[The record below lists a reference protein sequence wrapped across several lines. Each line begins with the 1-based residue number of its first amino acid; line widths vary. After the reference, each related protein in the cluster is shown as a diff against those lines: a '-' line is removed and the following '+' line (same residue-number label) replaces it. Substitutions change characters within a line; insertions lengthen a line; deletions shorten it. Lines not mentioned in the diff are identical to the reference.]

1 MARWNTVLGF
11 TLLALTVLMLSGN
24 SVFAESSGKQIYQ
37 VAQNVPDLDT
47 LDSDSGTLGGEE
59 EKPLVQNSEEGN
71 KRFEKANSLKKKELL
86 STTGDLGDDAKTV
99 VPYSKFFSAGY
110 VGEEMDPVGGIL
122 GNRAARSYAGM
133 ISNDSMT
140 TTDKLYIDIGQ
151 EDDVKVGDR
160 FIVYSQYREVRHP
173 LRTFAITFEREIDL
187 LDSGY
192 QGEFYHDTF
201 GIRRD
206 IVGNQILVKGVIKVI
221 ETASVTSKAVVEQAF
236 NPINVE
242 DLIVPFPERRPPM
255 ISMSYVPPK
264 KDVQGYILS
273 NRGNNLMFT
282 TNEVVYIDQGEDNGM
297 DVGDRLEI
305 YAYPL
310 TIDEDE
316 DDINPAIIGEIAVI
330 SIQED
335 TSTGVILNSTEPIF
349 PGHKVRSKR

>member
-1 MARWNTVLGF
+1 MARWNAVLRY

-24 SVFAESSGKQIYQ
+24 SVFAESGEQIYQ

-47 LDSDSGTLGGEE
+47 LDSGSGTLGGEE
-59 EKPLVQNSEEGN
+59 EKPLIQTSEEGK
-71 KRFEKANSLKKKELL
+71 KRFEKAKSIKKKEVL
-86 STTGDLGDDAKTV
+86 STTGELGDDAKTV

-110 VGEEMDPVGGIL
+110 VGEEMDPVGGVL
-122 GNRAARSYAGM
+122 GNRAARSFAG
-133 ISNDSMT
+133 IVSQDSMT
-140 TTDKLYIDIGQ
+140 TTDTLYIDIGH

-160 FIVYSQYREVRHP
+160 FIVYSQYHEVRHP

-187 LDSGY
+187 LDGDY
-192 QGEFYHDTF
+192 QGKYYHDTF

-206 IVGNQILVKGVIKVI
+206 IVGSQVLVKGVVKVL
-221 ETASVTSKAVVEQAF
+221 ETSSVTSRVIVEQAF
-236 NPINVE
+236 NPISVA

-255 ISMSYVPPK
+255 IAMNYVPPK

-282 TNEVVYIDQGEDNGM
+282 MNDVVYVDQGEEDGM

-316 DDINPAIIGEIAVI
+316 EDINPEIIGEIAVI

-335 TSTGVILNSTEPIF
+335 TSTGVILNATEPII